1 MLSIAITG
9 ANGQLGQSFR
19 AKAHLF
25 PGLDLKYFNRTELD
39 VTNPVAVQE
48 ALDSYRF
55 DYLINCA
62 AYTNVVDAESN
73 IEAANLL
80 NGVAVGYLAQA
91 ARKNKTHLVQ
101 ISTDYVFDGAKLG
114 PYYPN
119 DLTNPLNVYGQSKLL
134 GEQLVAQYCDRYSVI
149 RTSWVYS
156 EYGSNFYT
164 KIKIRADQ
172 GQILWI
178 TDEYIG
184 TPTYSPDLAKHIL
197 SGISEDNL
205 PQGLSHFAGNEVM
218 TWFDLARILLPEA
231 DIRVAPKESTPVAVN
246 RPKNS
251 ALASQPQ
258 KK

>member
-19 AKAHLF
+19 ATAPLF
-25 PGLDLKYFNRTELD
+25 PGLEFKYFNRTELD
-39 VTNPVAVQE
+39 VTNQTVVQE
-48 ALDSYRF
+48 AMDFYRF

-62 AYTNVVDAESN
+62 AYTNVVGAESN

-91 ARKNKTHLVQ
+91 AQKNNTHLVQ
-101 ISTDYVFDGAKLG
+101 ISTDYVFDGNKLESYR
-114 PYYPN
+114 PT

-134 GEQLVAQYCDRYSVI
+134 GEQLVAQYCDHFSVI

-164 KIKIRADQ
+164 KIKSRADQ
-172 GQILWI
+172 GQTLWI

-184 TPTYSPDLAKHIL
+184 TPTYSPDLAEHIL
-197 SGISEDNL
+197 SGISKDNL
-205 PQGLSHFAGNEVM
+205 PLGISHFAGKDVM
-218 TWFDLARILLPEA
+218 TWFDLARKLLPEA
-231 DIRVAPKESTPVAVN
+231 DIRVAPKETPPLLVN

-251 ALASQPQ
+251 ALAR
-258 KK
+258 